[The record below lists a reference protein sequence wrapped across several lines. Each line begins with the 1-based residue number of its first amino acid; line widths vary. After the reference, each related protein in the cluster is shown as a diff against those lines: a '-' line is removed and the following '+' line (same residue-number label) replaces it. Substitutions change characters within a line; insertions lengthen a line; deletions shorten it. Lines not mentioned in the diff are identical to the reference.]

1 MSEYR
6 FAHQIEVRFRDCDA
20 MGHVNNAVYF
30 TYMEQTRFAY
40 WRELL
45 RARGGAPPGM
55 ILARAE
61 CDFRAPA
68 VFGETIEVRMRA
80 VSIGRTSFSA
90 EYEIVDPR
98 DRRVLAE
105 GRSVQVMYDYGNAR
119 PIPLP
124 DDIRERIESFEGGS
138 LSKKSAPAGR

>member
-1 MSEYR
+1 MNEYR

-45 RARGGAPPGM
+45 RARGGAPPRM

-68 VFGETIEVRMRA
+68 LFGETLEVRMRA

-90 EYEIVDPR
+90 EYEIVNAR

-105 GRSVQVMYDYGNAR
+105 GRSVQVMYDYERSR

-124 DDIRERIESFEGGS
+124 DDVRERIEAFEGGS
-138 LSKKSAPAGR
+138 LSKKGEPAGR